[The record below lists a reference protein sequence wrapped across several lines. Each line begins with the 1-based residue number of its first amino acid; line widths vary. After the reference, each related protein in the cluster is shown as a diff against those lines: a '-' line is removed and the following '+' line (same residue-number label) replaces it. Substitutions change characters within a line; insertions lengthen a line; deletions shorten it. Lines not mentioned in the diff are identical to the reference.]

1 LFAEKEIDDMKHE
14 DPFARRS
21 RLELERNT
29 ISTKPKEPESPFTWA
44 LFFRLILMI
53 LFANIFGKEKR
64 K

>member
-1 LFAEKEIDDMKHE
+1 MKHE